1 MPQMSAL
8 FSVVFMISFVMLYDR
23 VRDQGRTGRFW
34 KTGLLSSQEL
44 ERISIILSACQD
56 NA

>member
-1 MPQMSAL
+1 MEHYSAL
-8 FSVVFMISFVMLYDR
+8 LSVVFMMSFVMLYDR

-44 ERISIILSACQD
+44 ARIAVILSACQES
-56 NA
+56 A